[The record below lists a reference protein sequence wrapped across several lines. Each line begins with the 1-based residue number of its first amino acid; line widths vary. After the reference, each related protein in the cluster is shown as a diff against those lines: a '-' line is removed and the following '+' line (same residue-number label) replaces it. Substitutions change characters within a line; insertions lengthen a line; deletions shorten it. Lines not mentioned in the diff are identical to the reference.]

1 MTSKMK
7 TIKWI
12 QTSEYTNSSLAKHV
26 YPEQELF
33 QFTDWYKYQASG
45 LTMST
50 HIYSYQWE

>member
-33 QFTDWYKYQASG
+33 QFID
-45 LTMST
+45 
-50 HIYSYQWE
+50 